1 MLNRVG
7 YFKLSLLYSALA
19 ALPPVIQLFT
29 QPFIEGV
36 DKLSAADFSRI
47 GMAEQVTTFA
57 FTIILFSMSAAIARF
72 YYDNN
77 ESKADYNKLVSGTFI
92 SILFRGAIMLVV
104 ALLLQHFIGNLFS
117 QPELRDF
124 SSYGFASIV
133 IAINRSIFITAT
145 ALYRNEKRVKAF
157 VIVNIALAIIRAT
170 FQVSG
175 VLLWDMSFLGYV
187 HGTAIGGSL
196 VSIFIIY
203 RVFKQSGFVYSR
215 EFMKPIYSFA
225 FPLVQYGII
234 SWALF
239 FVDKYFM
246 ESSPVQLGIYITVM
260 NFANGLMLIIQGIQ
274 AATQP
279 EVFLYMK
286 KGIAKHSNEIRSL
299 GNMLMAQTQVIIAL
313 AIIPTIAYF
322 HLFFE
327 TEVQQAATYVSII
340 FIRFIPRSQYFV
352 FSFAI
357 FYEKKTRILFFI
369 NTFNLVVAIW
379 LNYLLIPLLNIYGA
393 VIAVL
398 VSEII
403 QMLGVYLYSKK
414 NIPILWNLTKTLY
427 IPLVSLLLIVAIEV
441 FKQFY
446 AVNIYFSGALA
457 TFIILSGL
465 LFAYRVELKK
475 LAGKLL

>member
-77 ESKADYNKLVSGTFI
+77 ESKAEYNKLVSGTFI

-104 ALLLQHFIGNLFS
+104 ALSLRNFIGNLFS
-117 QPELRDF
+117 QPELKDF
-124 SSYGFASIV
+124 SSYGFASVV
-133 IAINRSIFITAT
+133 IAINRSIFLTAT

-157 VIVNIALAIIRAT
+157 IIVNISLAIIRAA

-196 VSIFIIY
+196 VSIFILY
-203 RVFKQSGFVYSR
+203 RVFRQSGFVYNR

-239 FVDKYFM
+239 FVDKFFM
-246 ESSPVQLGIYITVM
+246 ESNPVKLGIYITVM

-286 KGIAKHSNEIRSL
+286 KGIAKHSHEIRSL
-299 GNMLMAQTQVIIAL
+299 GNMLMAQTQVLIAL

-379 LNYLLIPLLNIYGA
+379 LNYLLIPILSIYGA

-403 QMLGVYLYSKK
+403 QMMGVYLYSKK
-414 NIPILWNLTKTLY
+414 NIPIKWNLTKTLY
-427 IPLVSLLLIVAIEV
+427 IPLISLLLIAALEV
-441 FKQFY
+441 FKQYFNI
-446 AVNIYFSGALA
+446 NIYLSGALA
-457 TFIILSGL
+457 SFIILSGL
-465 LFAYRVELKK
+465 LISYRIELKK
-475 LAGKLL
+475 LARELL